1 MTMARFVLRHSRLVL
16 KSFEDE
22 DQAVAYDP
30 ASGDTHLLTVV
41 AAEVCRYLGE
51 GPLDVADLVARLCA
65 DFPDDDPEM
74 IRTAVDSALLQLD
87 SAELVRTVDA

>member
-16 KSFEDE
+16 KCFEGE

-30 ASGDTHLLTVV
+30 ASGDTHLLTAV
-41 AAEVCRYLGE
+41 AVEVCRYLGG
-51 GPLDVADLVARLCA
+51 GPLAAEELVERLCA

-74 IRTAVDSALLQLD
+74 ISTAVDAAMLQLD
-87 SAELVRTVDA
+87 SAELVRTVVA